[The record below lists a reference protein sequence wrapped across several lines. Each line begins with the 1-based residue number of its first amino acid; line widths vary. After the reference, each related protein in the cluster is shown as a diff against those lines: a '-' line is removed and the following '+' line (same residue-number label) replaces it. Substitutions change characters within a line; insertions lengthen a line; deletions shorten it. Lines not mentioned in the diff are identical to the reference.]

1 MKKLNR
7 KNFIVISVFILLI
20 VIACLLA
27 YKFTSTNSDKLV
39 ELEKEGMYSIGK
51 HYFKSLYP
59 LDESSVELM
68 AKKLNK
74 IYDMYL
80 QNHDNVYFAV
90 VPDKSYYVKDYGYP
104 TLDYDR
110 MIDILNEN
118 INENIEYIEIK
129 DTLSLDDYFYTD
141 NHWKQEK
148 LIDTVNRIG
157 EYLDFKI
164 SKSDFKK
171 VTYDS
176 FRGYYMKY
184 LENDTI
190 TEKLHYLVNEHTD
203 SAIVE
208 NHRNPYFNKV
218 YDEIKLNTEIQYD
231 VFLSGVSPIIK
242 ITNKMVN
249 NGKELIIFR
258 DSFASCLTPLIISEY
273 QKITLVDVRYLMTS
287 LLNNYIEFNNQDVLF
302 LYNSG
307 VVNKSKTLR

>member
-7 KNFIVISVFILLI
+7 KNFIVISVLILLI
-20 VIACLLA
+20 VIACLLV
-27 YKFTSTNSDKLV
+27 YKFTSTNYDELV

-80 QNHDNVYFAV
+80 HNHENVFFAV

-118 INENIEYIEIK
+118 INENIKYIKIK

-164 SKSDFKK
+164 SKSNFKK
-171 VTYDS
+171 VTYNS

-190 TEKLHYLVNEHTD
+190 SEKLHYLVNEYTD
-203 SAIVE
+203 NAVVE